1 MVIKKNPYSESLMRG
16 LQAVND
22 LTAPDY
28 ILCPVDPTAT
38 MAMAGAEVGRVTAA
52 QAREIYMA
60 MMHAWTLQA
69 PGGASG
75 T

>member
-28 ILCPVDPTAT
+28 MLCPVDPTAT
-38 MAMAGAEVGRVTAA
+38 MAMAGAAA
-52 QAREIYMA
+52 GDISPAKARDIYMA
-60 MMHAWTLQA
+60 MVHAWTLQA
-69 PGGASG
+69 PPGISH
-75 T
+75 